1 MKAKYTYNY
10 DIEKDELHDFLL
22 SWSIATE
29 KEVSLVTSINGYN
42 LEALQGILYSR
53 TGYSDLEQA
62 KEFM

>member
-1 MKAKYTYNY
+1 MNKISYNY

-29 KEVSLVTSINGYN
+29 KEVSLVTSINGYH
-42 LEALQGILYSR
+42 LEALQSILYSR
-53 TGYSDLEQA
+53 TGYSDLKQA

>member
-10 DIEKDELHDFLL
+10 DIEKDELHDYLL

-29 KEVSLVTSINGYN
+29 KEISLVTSITGYH
-42 LEALQGILYSR
+42 LEALQSILYSR
-53 TGYSDLEQA
+53 TGYSNLEQA